1 MYLRSINEYLPH
13 GYYTSDRCGRL
24 PSSGLRLVEVGGVMA
39 GRRSLEL
46 EEFMAGVADQLDETN
61 ETLGHW
67 FTQIQTIFYKV
78 MAEGCRR
85 VFF

>member
-1 MYLRSINEYLPH
+1 
-13 GYYTSDRCGRL
+13 
-24 PSSGLRLVEVGGVMA
+24 MA

-78 MAEGCRR
+78 MAEGCRMG
-85 VFF
+85 FMFGFAFLNQIGYL